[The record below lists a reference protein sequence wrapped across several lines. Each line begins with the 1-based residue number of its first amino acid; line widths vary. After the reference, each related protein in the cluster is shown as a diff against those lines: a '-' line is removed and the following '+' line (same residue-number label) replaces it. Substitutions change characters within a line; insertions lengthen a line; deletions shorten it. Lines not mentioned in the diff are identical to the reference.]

1 LACRPAEAALSRPS
15 GAERAAID
23 PPRWPVP
30 PGLFSGRV
38 KTPGRRPVCQRVCG
52 RFFTHHFQITPQ
64 AIVFERFF
72 VFGSAFDIV
81 AKYLI
86 SLNFSLLLR

>member
-1 LACRPAEAALSRPS
+1 L
-15 GAERAAID
+15 GAR
-23 PPRWPVP
+23 
-30 PGLFSGRV
+30 PGLLLCAIAAVRCFHRSRLRACTV
-38 KTPGRRPVCQRVCG
+38 
-52 RFFTHHFQITPQ
+52 FFTHHFQSDPQ
-64 AIVFERFF
+64 ALVFERFF